1 MLLCNFRKRSL
12 ISLLWPKW
20 TTLFTLIIKTMI
32 GQQRNSSSLAFCVAF
47 HVWFGLVTLARRT
60 LVSNVDLQPL
70 FTHKQATLGESSE
83 EAGLKL
89 AYSHGKSLGLL
100 KPNDQVVVFEK
111 VGDSSVVKIVEY
123 EG

>member
-1 MLLCNFRKRSL
+1 MQFSKTQSE
-12 ISLLWPKW
+12 
-20 TTLFTLIIKTMI
+20 FFVMVEMDYIIHTHYQDHDWSTKKFIFPCFLHRFFM
-32 GQQRNSSSLAFCVAF
+32 
-47 HVWFGLVTLARRT
+47 FGLVTLARRT
-60 LVSNVDLQPL
+60 LVSNVYLQPL

-100 KPNDQVVVFEK
+100 KPNDQVVVFQK